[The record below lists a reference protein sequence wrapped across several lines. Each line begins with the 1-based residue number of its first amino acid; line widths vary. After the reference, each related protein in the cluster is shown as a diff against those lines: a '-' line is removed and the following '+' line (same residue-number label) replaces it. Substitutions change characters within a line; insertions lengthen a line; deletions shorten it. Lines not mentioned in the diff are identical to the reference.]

1 LVSFPV
7 DKIRIDQP
15 FVRDLLVDEFRV
27 PIIMTDF
34 ALEDMASDYA
44 TAMADRAN
52 RYMVQ
57 HGVAP
62 TPGNFAVWFSYAQ
75 GVLPELKRTIDILI
89 SGNKR
94 FDTAT
99 SRQLYTAYLAAN
111 SPGST
116 LGEVPEQLSSI
127 MTEAKRYVT
136 EAIAD
141 NRTQIQAIGDVAEK
155 AESGIDP
162 KSLVKCLMEELARAA
177 TRASKL
183 EANLSESSRELDVIR
198 ESLNKAEE
206 RANTDTLTGLPNR
219 RALDEFL
226 RSSQIAAMESGEPLS
241 ILLIDIDRFKQF
253 NDNFGHG
260 VGDQVLRLMASALRE
275 RVREGDLPAR
285 YGGEELMTVLPGAS
299 LTICEEVAERI
310 RRSISECR
318 ITRRST
324 GELLPAITVSIGV
337 AEFRPGESM
346 AQLIERCDSAL
357 YLAKRT
363 GRNRVV
369 TEQRLEGH
377 AAASA

>member
-1 LVSFPV
+1 
-7 DKIRIDQP
+7 
-15 FVRDLLVDEFRV
+15 
-27 PIIMTDF
+27 MTDF
-34 ALEDMASDYA
+34 ALEDMDSDYA
-44 TAMADRAN
+44 TAMAERAN
-52 RYMVQ
+52 RYMAQ
-57 HGVAP
+57 YGVAP

-75 GVLPELKRTIDILI
+75 GALPELKRTIDILI

-99 SRQLYTAYLAAN
+99 SRELYSTYLAAN
-111 SPGST
+111 SPGPT
-116 LGEVPEQLSSI
+116 LGEVPEQMNSI

-141 NRTQIQAIGDVAEK
+141 NRTQIEAIGDVAEK
-155 AESGIDP
+155 AENGIDP

-177 TRASKL
+177 NRASKL

-198 ESLNKAEE
+198 ESLNKAEQ

-226 RSSQIAAMESGEPLS
+226 RGSQIAAMESGDPLS
-241 ILLIDIDRFKQF
+241 VLMIDIDRFKQF

-260 VGDQVLRLMASALRE
+260 VGDQVLRLMAGALRE
-275 RVREGDLPAR
+275 RVRDGDMPAR
-285 YGGEELMTVLPGAS
+285 YGGEELMAVLPGAS
-299 LTICEEVAERI
+299 LAICEEVAERI
-310 RRSISECR
+310 RRAVSECR

-324 GELLPAITVSIGV
+324 GELLSAITVSIGV
-337 AEFRPGESM
+337 AQFRPGESM
-346 AQLIERCDSAL
+346 SQLIERCDGAL

-369 TEQRLEGH
+369 TEQRLEGRSV
-377 AAASA
+377 ASA

>member
-1 LVSFPV
+1 L
-7 DKIRIDQP
+7 
-15 FVRDLLVDEFRV
+15 
-27 PIIMTDF
+27 TDF
-34 ALEDMASDYA
+34 ALEDMAADYA
-44 TAMADRAN
+44 TAMAERAN
-52 RYMVQ
+52 RYMAQ

-75 GVLPELKRTIDILI
+75 GALPELKRTIDILI
-89 SGNKR
+89 AGNRR
-94 FDTAT
+94 FDSVTN
-99 SRQLYTAYLAAN
+99 RQLYSIYLAAN
-111 SPGST
+111 SPGSA
-116 LGEVPEQLSSI
+116 LDEVPEQLNSI
-127 MTEAKRYVT
+127 MTEAKRYVAD
-136 EAIAD
+136 AIAD
-141 NRTQIQAIGDVAEK
+141 NRTQILAIGDVAEQ
-155 AESGIDP
+155 AENGIDP
-162 KSLVKCLMEELARAA
+162 KSLVKCLMEELTRAA

-183 EANLSESSRELDVIR
+183 EVNLSESSRELDVIR
-198 ESLNKAEE
+198 ESLNKAEQ

-241 ILLIDIDRFKQF
+241 VLLIDIDRFKQF

-275 RVREGDLPAR
+275 RVRDGDMPAR

-299 LTICEEVAERI
+299 LAICEEVAERI
-310 RRSISECR
+310 RRSVSECR

-337 AEFRPGESM
+337 AQFRPGESM
-346 AQLIERCDSAL
+346 AQLIERCDGAL

-369 TEQRLEGH
+369 TEERLEGR
-377 AAASA
+377 SAVGA

>member
-1 LVSFPV
+1 
-7 DKIRIDQP
+7 
-15 FVRDLLVDEFRV
+15 
-27 PIIMTDF
+27 MTDF
-34 ALEDMASDYA
+34 APEDMASDYA

-52 RYMVQ
+52 RYMAQ

-75 GVLPELKRTIDILI
+75 GALPELKRTIDILI

-99 SRQLYTAYLAAN
+99 SRQLYSIYLAAN
-111 SPGST
+111 SPGSAA
-116 LGEVPEQLSSI
+116 GEVPEQLKSI

-141 NRTQIQAIGDVAEK
+141 NRTQIEAIGDVAEK
-155 AESGIDP
+155 AENGIDP
-162 KSLVKCLMEELARAA
+162 KSLVKCLMEELTRAA
-177 TRASKL
+177 TQASKL
-183 EANLSESSRELDVIR
+183 QANLSESSRELDVIR
-198 ESLNKAEE
+198 ETLNKAEQ

-226 RSSQIAAMESGEPLS
+226 RVSQIAAMESGKPLS

-260 VGDQVLRLMASALRE
+260 VGDQVLRLMAGALRE
-275 RVREGDLPAR
+275 RVRDGDMPAR
-285 YGGEELMTVLPGAS
+285 YGGEELITVLPGAS
-299 LTICEEVAERI
+299 LTVCEEVAERI

-337 AEFRPGESM
+337 AQFRPGESM
-346 AQLIERCDSAL
+346 AQFIERCDGAL

-369 TEQRLEGH
+369 TEERLEGR
-377 AAASA
+377 AAVSA

>member
-1 LVSFPV
+1 M
-7 DKIRIDQP
+7 DRIQGA
-15 FVRDLLVDEFRV
+15 E
-27 PIIMTDF
+27 IMTDF
-34 ALEDMASDYA
+34 ALEDMAADYA
-44 TAMADRAN
+44 TAMANRAN
-52 RYMVQ
+52 RYMAQ

-89 SGNKR
+89 SGDKR

-99 SRQLYTAYLAAN
+99 SRELYSTYLAAN
-111 SPGST
+111 SAGAT
-116 LGEVPEQLSSI
+116 VGEVPEQLNSI
-127 MTEAKRYVT
+127 MTEAKRYVA

-141 NRTQIQAIGDVAEK
+141 NRTQIQAIGDVAER
-155 AESGIDP
+155 AENGIDP
-162 KSLVKCLMEELARAA
+162 KSLVKCLMEELTRAA

-198 ESLNKAEE
+198 ESLNKAEQ

-226 RSSQIAAMESGEPLS
+226 RVSQIAAMESGDPLS
-241 ILLIDIDRFKQF
+241 VLLIDIDRFKQF

-275 RVREGDLPAR
+275 RVRDGDMPAR
-285 YGGEELMTVLPGAS
+285 YGGEELMAVLPGAP
-299 LTICEEVAERI
+299 LAICEEVAERI
-310 RRSISECR
+310 RRAVSECR

-324 GELLPAITVSIGV
+324 GELLPEITVSIGV
-337 AEFRPGESM
+337 AQFRPGESM
-346 AQLIERCDSAL
+346 VQLIERCDGAL

-369 TEQRLEGH
+369 TEQRLEGRS
-377 AAASA
+377 AASA